1 MNFVEQG
8 VFVPSE
14 PARGRGLVRLF
25 NKADLLKIAIIRFLE
40 EEGLAGSELRGRMA
54 AYERRCREHDFREE
68 RIVHEATGNA
78 TISFEFQSPN
88 YLHFYRDP
96 QQEPADGGQ
105 AEGAKVYRCDF
116 ISAGPGFPEG
126 EGAASEEAV
135 NALALHH
142 GMLISVRLLHQE
154 IIRRLKHYA
163 NSADSPEG

>member
-1 MNFVEQG
+1 MF
-8 VFVPSE
+8 S
-14 PARGRGLVRLF
+14 
-25 NKADLLKIAIIRFLE
+25 KADLLKIAIIRCLE
-40 EEGLAGSELRGRMA
+40 EEGLAGAGLRGRMA

-78 TISFEFQSPN
+78 TKISFEFQSPN

-126 EGAASEEAV
+126 EGDLAASEEAV

-142 GMLISVRLLHQE
+142 GILISVQLLHQE
-154 IIRRLKHYA
+154 INRRLKHYA
-163 NSADSPEG
+163 NSVDSPGG